1 MCIRDSLIKGD
12 IDVGVLNLGEAVT
25 EIEDGTLCVSVVL
38 ASNRM
43 EKLSNVP
50 TATELGIPVV
60 LSTVRGFVTRK
71 GVPGD
76 RKKQLE
82 DAMIKAMEHKYFQ
95 SFLTDIG
102 LDSTS
107 VVGADEWG
115 KQMEV
120 MLAEMTA
127 QLKALGYI
135 N

>member
-1 MCIRDSLIKGD
+1 M
-12 IDVGVLNLGEAVT
+12 GEAVT

-71 GVPGD
+71 GVPSD